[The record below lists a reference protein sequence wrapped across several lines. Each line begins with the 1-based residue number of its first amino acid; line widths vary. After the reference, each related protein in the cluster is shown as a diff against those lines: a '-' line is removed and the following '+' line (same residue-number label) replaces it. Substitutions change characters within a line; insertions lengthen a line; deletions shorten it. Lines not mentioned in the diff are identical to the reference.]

1 MGMPPMM
8 PSDDD
13 GDESSPMAQLRSLPG
28 SRQSPVGKI
37 PAGEGPTMGARGTV
51 PQGPP
56 HGKKKKGVAA
66 LPHGITHPPHMPPG
80 GHAALSAK
88 RGGPAPPG
96 AGGLLGSAAPQMPP
110 GALPGGPGPRPPLG

>member
-8 PSDDD
+8 PGPDD
-13 GDESSPMAQLRSLPG
+13 GDGDELRSLPG
-28 SRQSPVGKI
+28 ARQSPVGKI

-56 HGKKKKGVAA
+56 RKGKKKGAA
-66 LPHGITHPPHMPPG
+66 LPHGLTHPPKMPPG
-80 GHAALSAK
+80 GHAALSGK

-110 GALPGGPGPRPPLG
+110 GGLPGGPGPRPPLG

>member
-8 PSDDD
+8 PGPDD
-13 GDESSPMAQLRSLPG
+13 GDGDELRSLPG
-28 SRQSPVGKI
+28 ARQSPVGKI

-56 HGKKKKGVAA
+56 KKGKKRGAAA
-66 LPHGITHPPHMPPG
+66 LPHGLTHPPHMPPG

-96 AGGLLGSAAPQMPP
+96 GGGLLGSSVPHMPP
-110 GALPGGPGPRPPLG
+110 GGLPGGPVPRPPLG